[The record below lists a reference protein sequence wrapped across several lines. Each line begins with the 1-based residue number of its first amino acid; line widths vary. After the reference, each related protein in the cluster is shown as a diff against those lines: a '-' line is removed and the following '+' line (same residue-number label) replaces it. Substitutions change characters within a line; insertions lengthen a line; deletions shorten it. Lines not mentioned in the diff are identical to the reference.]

1 MSDTLTSEIKASI
14 GWLFQDALDLS
25 TVADSSQLSYHQ
37 TLVDGTNENETDKIW
52 HVVRTLAAGVHED
65 LTLSALATLLFGS
78 IDAITLAKVKAIL
91 LVNTANTAG
100 ENLTIGGATSN
111 EWLGPFGAPGD
122 KLSVPAD
129 SCLLLVN
136 KKTGWAVT
144 SGSADRLRITNS
156 GNGTITYKIAILG
169 TSA

>member
-25 TVADSSQLSYHQ
+25 TVSDSSQLSYHQ
-37 TLVDGTNENETDKIW
+37 TFVDGTNSDQADKIW
-52 HVVRTLAAGVHED
+52 HDVRTLASGVHED

-78 IDAITLAKVKAIL
+78 IGAIALAKVKAIL
-91 LVNTANTAG
+91 LVNTATTAG
-100 ENLTIGGATSN
+100 ENLIVGGATSN
-111 EWLGPFGAPGD
+111 EWQGPFVTAGD

-129 SCLLLVN
+129 SCLLLMN
-136 KKTGWAVT
+136 KKAGWTVS
-144 SGSADRLRITNS
+144 SGSADRLRIANT
-156 GNGTITYKIAILG
+156 GAGTITYKIAVLG